1 MIIKT
6 CRDVNTF
13 VRFFTTSFGPHILV
27 NTTRARSTECARYMR
42 NSFNYE
48 AIVADSSGTKH
59 KNKKMTDRQSI
70 SLLVGGL
77 AVLAAGYVLYK
88 SNRSKSTPAQI
99 RAWDFLAD
107 VPPKLGEE
115 SDESCSTKPRACKN
129 CSCGRK
135 ELEEKLGS
143 DAAKA
148 ALEGGAVTSSCG
160 SCYLGDAF
168 RCETCPYKGQ
178 PAFKPGEKVQLS
190 LS

>member
-1 MIIKT
+1 
-6 CRDVNTF
+6 
-13 VRFFTTSFGPHILV
+13 
-27 NTTRARSTECARYMR
+27 
-42 NSFNYE
+42 
-48 AIVADSSGTKH
+48 
-59 KNKKMTDRQSI
+59 MTDRLNI
-70 SLLVGGL
+70 SLLVGGV
-77 AVLAAGYVLYK
+77 AAITAGYVLYRSTK
-88 SNRSKSTPAQI
+88 SKHSAGEI
-99 RAWDFLAD
+99 RAWDFLAE
-107 VPPKLGEE
+107 VPPKLGQD

-135 ELEEKLGS
+135 ELEEKLGT

-148 ALEGGAVTSSCG
+148 ALEEGAVTSSCG